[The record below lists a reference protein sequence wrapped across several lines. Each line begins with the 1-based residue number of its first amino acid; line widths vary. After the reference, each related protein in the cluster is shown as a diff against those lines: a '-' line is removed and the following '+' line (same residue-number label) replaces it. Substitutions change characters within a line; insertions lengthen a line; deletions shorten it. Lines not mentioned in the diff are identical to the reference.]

1 MSAAVQLSTLSLR
14 APVSASPPLMAP
26 SEAQGCGLD
35 TVPTSLL
42 AHLVPGQLISGE
54 LKAPAASEGSLG

>member
-1 MSAAVQLSTLSLR
+1 MSAAVQLSTLSPR

-35 TVPTSLL
+35 IVPTSLL

-54 LKAPAASEGSLG
+54 LKTPAASEGFLG